1 MCVVT
6 DTNKLDLAEIF
17 VDVAAAQGVDPV
29 MLVMKPRAQHGQEV
43 PETIASAMAKA
54 DLVFQIV
61 THAMTH
67 TDATQHA
74 LQSGARVMV
83 LRGVT
88 EDLMLNGAINAD
100 YQSIGKR
107 CAQLIDLM
115 TKARRVFVSTPQ
127 GTDLVMDLTDRTP
140 KALDGMLKGPGTFAA
155 IPDGETAISPAEG
168 TTEGMLVVENTMDGL
183 GLLDQPIHM
192 KVVAGRVVSIEGG
205 SSARQLQ
212 GIVDAGD
219 EGAANIAEFA
229 IGTNPKARL
238 VGNMAEDK
246 KLEGSV
252 HIAIGDNHVLG
263 GTVISD
269 IHFDGLLLKPTV
281 EMDGQIVL
289 EQGRF
294 VV

>member
-1 MCVVT
+1 MVT

-17 VDVAAAQGVDPV
+17 VDVAAAHGTDPV
-29 MLVMKPRAQHGQEV
+29 MTVMRPRTQHGQEV
-43 PETIASAMAKA
+43 PEAIASAMAEA
-54 DLVFQIV
+54 DLVFQVV

-115 TKARRVFVSTPQ
+115 TRAGRVSVRTPQ
-127 GTDLVMDLTDRTP
+127 GTALVMDLAGRTP

-155 IPDGETAISPAEG
+155 IPDGETAISPVEG
-168 TTEGMLVVENTMDGL
+168 TTEGTLVVENTMDGL
-183 GLLDQPIHM
+183 GLLDQPIRM
-192 KVVAGRVVSIEGG
+192 SVIAGQVVSIEGG
-205 SSARQLQ
+205 SSAKRLQ
-212 GIVDAGD
+212 RILDAAD
-219 EGAANIAEFA
+219 EGATNIAEFA

-263 GTVISD
+263 GTVTSD

-289 EQGRF
+289 DKGRF